1 MLYLTKQYSPA
12 EQQFVEDVLS
22 SGTEVHVLTL
32 DYVERPQEYI
42 HFLPMLLAKKSSLN
56 QYKSESLIAL
66 KVAVPKY
73 WEIGMEENYAT
84 IWDKDIQRGQIFY
97 RHKELYTVDKV
108 EWWDSQGKVISCD
121 YYLENGWRY
130 KQEIMDESGKSISV
144 HYYDAQNTLLMIKN
158 VERGLFTLFK
168 DEITYI
174 YTEDELWQACLEIFD
189 LENEVLVVGDL
200 EIADYLDSQ
209 KVSAVYSS
217 KEPIQAKEV
226 EEYLSRV
233 DRLYIYHY
241 SVFESLTP
249 NDKIHHISPLYPS
262 KMNVNHHRALI
273 MTHTQEIEKIEE
285 IIEKLPMVEFHIAA
299 LTNMGPRLLDLERC
313 ENVYLHP
320 GISHAEYE
328 SLLEQ
333 CSLYLDINHSIEILN
348 AVEESLEKG
357 LLLFAFKETQ
367 HRRNFVC
374 PEHLSSSQDAT
385 DLIDTIKKVVVSEE
399 MHHLALQKQWK
410 WLESSTKED
419 YNRAFRKVEN

>member
-1 MLYLTKQYSPA
+1 MLYLTKQYNLD
-12 EQQFVEDVLS
+12 EQQFVENVLS
-22 SGTEVHVLTL
+22 SGIEVHVVTMEYTEQAQ
-32 DYVERPQEYI
+32 DYI
-42 HFLPMLLAKKSSLN
+42 HFLPMLLAKKSVLN

-66 KVAVPKY
+66 KVVVPKY
-73 WEIGMEENYAT
+73 WEICMEENYAT

-97 RHKELYTVDKV
+97 RHKELYTVDRV
-108 EWWDSQGKVISCD
+108 EWWDNQGKVISCD

-130 KQEIMDESGKSISV
+130 KQEIMDESEKSISV

-158 VERGLFTLFK
+158 VERSLYTLFK
-168 DEITYI
+168 DEITHI
-174 YTEDELWQACLEIFD
+174 YTEDELWQTCLELFD

-200 EIADYLDSQ
+200 EIADYLDRQ

-217 KEPIQAKEV
+217 KEPIQIQEI

-233 DRLYIYHY
+233 DRLYVYHY
-241 SVFESLTP
+241 SVFESLAP

-285 IIEKLPMVEFHIAA
+285 IIEKLPMIEFHIAA

-320 GISHAEYE
+320 GISQAEYE
-328 SLLEQ
+328 SLLNQ

-367 HRRNFVC
+367 HRRDFIC
-374 PEHLSSSQDAT
+374 PEHLASSQDAV
-385 DLIDTIKKVVVSEE
+385 DLIDAIKKVVVSEE
-399 MHHLALQKQWK
+399 MYHLALQKQWK
-410 WLESSTKED
+410 WIQSSTKED

>member
-1 MLYLTKQYSPA
+1 MLYLTKQYNLD
-12 EQQFVEDVLS
+12 EQQFVENVLS
-22 SGTEVHVLTL
+22 SGIEVHVVTMEYAEQTQ
-32 DYVERPQEYI
+32 DYI
-42 HFLPMLLAKKSSLN
+42 HFLPMLLAKKSVLN

-73 WEIGMEENYAT
+73 WEICMEEDCAT

-97 RHKELYTVDKV
+97 RHKESYTVDRV

-130 KQEIMDESGKSISV
+130 KQEIMDESEKSISV

-158 VERGLFTLFK
+158 VERGLYTLFK
-168 DEITYI
+168 DEITHI
-174 YTEDELWQACLEIFD
+174 YTEDELWQACLELFD
-189 LENEVLVVGDL
+189 IENEVLVVGDL

-209 KVSAVYSS
+209 KISAVYSS
-217 KEPIQAKEV
+217 KEPIQIQEV
-226 EEYLSRV
+226 EVYLSRV

-241 SVFESLTP
+241 SVFESLAP

-299 LTNMGPRLLDLERC
+299 LTNMGPRLLDLGLR
-313 ENVYLHP
+313 ENVYLYP
-320 GISHAEYE
+320 GISQVEYE

-333 CSLYLDINHSIEILN
+333 SSLYLDINHSIEILN

-357 LLLFAFKETQ
+357 LLLFAFMETQ
-367 HRRNFVC
+367 HRRGFIC
-374 PEHLSSSQDAT
+374 PEHLASSQAAA
-385 DLIDTIKKVVVSEE
+385 DLIDAIKKVVVSEE
-399 MHHLALQKQWK
+399 MYHLALQKQWK
-410 WLESSTKED
+410 WIQSSTKED

>member
-32 DYVERPQEYI
+32 DYVERPQDYI
-42 HFLPMLLAKKSSLN
+42 HFLPMLLAKKSVLN

-66 KVAVPKY
+66 KVVVPKY
-73 WEIGMEENYAT
+73 WEICMEENYAT

-97 RHKELYTVDKV
+97 RHKESYTVDRV
-108 EWWDSQGKVISCD
+108 EWWDNQGRVISCD

-130 KQEIMDESGKSISV
+130 KQEIMDESEKSISV

-158 VERGLFTLFK
+158 VERGLYTLFK
-168 DEITYI
+168 DEITHI
-174 YTEDELWQACLEIFD
+174 YTEDELWQACLELFD
-189 LENEVLVVGDL
+189 LENEVLVVGNL
-200 EIADYLDSQ
+200 EIADYLGSQ

-217 KEPIQAKEV
+217 KEPIQIQEV
-226 EEYLSRV
+226 EDYLSRV

-262 KMNVNHHRALI
+262 KMNGNHHRALI

-285 IIEKLPMVEFHIAA
+285 VIEKLPMVEFHIGA

-320 GISHAEYE
+320 GISQAEYE

-367 HRRNFVC
+367 HRRGFIC
-374 PEHLSSSQDAT
+374 PEHLAASQDAV
-385 DLIDTIKKVVVSEE
+385 DLIDAIKKVVVSEE
-399 MHHLALQKQWK
+399 MYHLALQKQWK
-410 WLESSTKED
+410 WIQSSTKED

>member
-32 DYVERPQEYI
+32 DYVERPQDYI

-66 KVAVPKY
+66 RVVVPKY
-73 WEIGMEENYAT
+73 WEICMEEDCAT

-97 RHKELYTVDKV
+97 RCKELYTVDRV
-108 EWWDSQGKVISCD
+108 EWWDNQGKVISCD

-130 KQEIMDESGKSISV
+130 KQEIMDESEKSISV

-158 VERGLFTLFK
+158 VERGLYTLFK
-168 DEITYI
+168 DEITHI
-174 YTEDELWQACLEIFD
+174 YTEDELWQACLEFFD

-200 EIADYLDSQ
+200 EIADYLDRQ

-217 KEPIQAKEV
+217 KEPIQIQEI

-233 DRLYIYHY
+233 DRLYVYHY
-241 SVFESLTP
+241 SVFESLAP

-285 IIEKLPMVEFHIAA
+285 VIEKLPMVEFHIAA

-320 GISHAEYE
+320 GISQAEYE
-328 SLLEQ
+328 SLLNQ

-357 LLLFAFKETQ
+357 LLLFAFNETQ
-367 HRRNFVC
+367 HRRGFIC
-374 PEHLSSSQDAT
+374 PEHLASSQAAA
-385 DLIDTIKKVVVSEE
+385 DLIDVIKKVVVSEE
-399 MHHLALQKQWK
+399 MYHLALQKQWK
-410 WLESSTKED
+410 WIQSSTKED

>member
-1 MLYLTKQYSPA
+1 MLYLTKQYNLD

-32 DYVERPQEYI
+32 DYVERPQDYI

-66 KVAVPKY
+66 KVVVPKY
-73 WEIGMEENYAT
+73 WEICMEEDCAT

-97 RHKELYTVDKV
+97 RHKELYTVDRV

-130 KQEIMDESGKSISV
+130 KQEIMDESEKSISV

-158 VERGLFTLFK
+158 VERSLYTLFK
-168 DEITYI
+168 DEITHI
-174 YTEDELWQACLEIFD
+174 YTEDELWQACLELFD
-189 LENEVLVVGDL
+189 IENEVLVVGDL

-209 KVSAVYSS
+209 KISAVYSS
-217 KEPIQAKEV
+217 KEPIQIQEV
-226 EEYLSRV
+226 EVYLSRV

-241 SVFESLTP
+241 SVFETLTP

-285 IIEKLPMVEFHIAA
+285 VIEKLPMVEFHIAA

-320 GISHAEYE
+320 GISQAEYE

-367 HRRNFVC
+367 HRGGFIC
-374 PEHLSSSQDAT
+374 PEHLASSQAVT
-385 DLIDTIKKVVVSEE
+385 DLIDAIKKVVVSEE
-399 MHHLALQKQWK
+399 MYHLALQKQWK
-410 WLESSTKED
+410 WLRSSTKED
-419 YNRAFRKVEN
+419 YYRAFRKVEN

>member
-12 EQQFVEDVLS
+12 EQQFVKDVLS
-22 SGTEVHVLTL
+22 SAIEVHVLTL
-32 DYVERPQEYI
+32 DYVESPQEYI
-42 HFLPMLLAKKSSLN
+42 HFLPMLLAKKSVLN

-66 KVAVPKY
+66 KVAAPKY
-73 WEIGMEENYAT
+73 WEICMEEDYAT

-97 RHKELYTVDKV
+97 RHKELYTVDRV

-130 KQEIMDESGKSISV
+130 KQEIMDESEKSISV

-158 VERGLFTLFK
+158 VERGLYTLFK

-174 YTEDELWQACLEIFD
+174 YTEDELWQACLELFD
-189 LENEVLVVGDL
+189 LENEALVVGDL

-233 DRLYIYHY
+233 DKLYVYHY
-241 SVFESLTP
+241 SVFESLAP

-285 IIEKLPMVEFHIAA
+285 IIDKLPMVEFHIAA

-313 ENVYLHP
+313 ENVYLYP
-320 GISHAEYE
+320 GISQAEYE
-328 SLLEQ
+328 SLLDQ

-367 HRRNFVC
+367 HRRDFIC
-374 PEHLSSSQDAT
+374 PEHLVSSQAAA
-385 DLIDTIKKVVVSEE
+385 DLIDVIKKVVVSEE
-399 MHHLALQKQWK
+399 MYHLALQKQWK
-410 WLESSTKED
+410 WIQSSTKED

>member
-1 MLYLTKQYSPA
+1 MLYLTKQYNLD
-12 EQQFVEDVLS
+12 EQQFVENVLS
-22 SGTEVHVLTL
+22 SGIGVHVLTMEYAEQTQ
-32 DYVERPQEYI
+32 DYI

-66 KVAVPKY
+66 RVVVPKY
-73 WEIGMEENYAT
+73 WEICMEEDCAT

-97 RHKELYTVDKV
+97 RCKELYTVDRV
-108 EWWDSQGKVISCD
+108 EWWDNQGKVISCD

-130 KQEIMDESGKSISV
+130 KQEIMDESEKSISV

-158 VERGLFTLFK
+158 VERSLYTLFK
-168 DEITYI
+168 DEITHI
-174 YTEDELWQACLEIFD
+174 YTEDELWQACLELFD

-200 EIADYLDSQ
+200 EIADYLDRQ

-217 KEPIQAKEV
+217 KEPIQIQEI

-233 DRLYIYHY
+233 DRLYVYHY
-241 SVFESLTP
+241 SVFESLAP

-285 IIEKLPMVEFHIAA
+285 IIEKLPMIEFHIAA

-320 GISHAEYE
+320 GISQAEYE
-328 SLLEQ
+328 SLLAQ

-367 HRRNFVC
+367 HRGGFIC
-374 PEHLSSSQDAT
+374 PEHLASSQAVA
-385 DLIDTIKKVVVSEE
+385 DLIDAIKKVVVSEE
-399 MHHLALQKQWK
+399 MYHLALQKQWK
-410 WLESSTKED
+410 WLRSSTKED
-419 YNRAFRKVEN
+419 YYRAFRKVEN

>member
-22 SGTEVHVLTL
+22 SGTDVHVLTL

>member
-1 MLYLTKQYSPA
+1 MLYLTKQYNLD
-12 EQQFVEDVLS
+12 EQQFVENVLS
-22 SGTEVHVLTL
+22 SGIEVHVVTMEYTEQAQ
-32 DYVERPQEYI
+32 DYI
-42 HFLPMLLAKKSSLN
+42 HFLPMLLAKKSVLN

-73 WEIGMEENYAT
+73 WEICMEKDCAT

-97 RHKELYTVDKV
+97 RHKELYTVDRV
-108 EWWDSQGKVISCD
+108 EWWNNQGRVISCD

-130 KQEIMDESGKSISV
+130 KQEIMDESEKSISV

-158 VERGLFTLFK
+158 VERGLYTLFK
-168 DEITYI
+168 DEITHI
-174 YTEDELWQACLEIFD
+174 YTEDELWQACLEFFD

-200 EIADYLDSQ
+200 EIADYLDRQ

-217 KEPIQAKEV
+217 KEPIQIQEI

-233 DRLYIYHY
+233 DRLYVYHY
-241 SVFESLTP
+241 SVFESLAP

-285 IIEKLPMVEFHIAA
+285 VIEKLPMVEFHIAA

-320 GISHAEYE
+320 GISQAEYE
-328 SLLEQ
+328 SLLNQ

-357 LLLFAFKETQ
+357 LLLFAFNETQ
-367 HRRNFVC
+367 HRRGFIC
-374 PEHLSSSQDAT
+374 PEHLASSQAAA
-385 DLIDTIKKVVVSEE
+385 DLIDVIKKVVVSEE
-399 MHHLALQKQWK
+399 MYHLALQKQWK
-410 WLESSTKED
+410 WIQSSTKED

>member
-32 DYVERPQEYI
+32 DYVERPQDYI

-66 KVAVPKY
+66 RVVVPKY
-73 WEIGMEENYAT
+73 WEICMEEDCAT

-97 RHKELYTVDKV
+97 RCKELYTVDRV
-108 EWWDSQGKVISCD
+108 EWWNNQGRVISCD

-130 KQEIMDESGKSISV
+130 KQEIMDESEKSISV

-158 VERGLFTLFK
+158 VERGLYTLFK
-168 DEITYI
+168 DEITHI
-174 YTEDELWQACLEIFD
+174 YTEDELWQACLEFFD

-217 KEPIQAKEV
+217 KEPIQIQEI

-233 DRLYIYHY
+233 DRLYVYHY
-241 SVFESLTP
+241 SVFESLAP

-262 KMNVNHHRALI
+262 KMNVNHHRTLI

-285 IIEKLPMVEFHIAA
+285 VIEKLPMVEFHIAA

-320 GISHAEYE
+320 GISQAEYE
-328 SLLEQ
+328 SLLNQ

-367 HRRNFVC
+367 HRRGFIC
-374 PEHLSSSQDAT
+374 PEHLASSQAAA
-385 DLIDTIKKVVVSEE
+385 DLIDAIKKVVVSEE
-399 MHHLALQKQWK
+399 MYHLALQKQWK
-410 WLESSTKED
+410 WIQSSTKED

>member
-1 MLYLTKQYSPA
+1 MLYLTKQYNLD
-12 EQQFVEDVLS
+12 EQQFVENVLS
-22 SGTEVHVLTL
+22 SGIGVHVLTMEYAEQTQ
-32 DYVERPQEYI
+32 DYI
-42 HFLPMLLAKKSSLN
+42 HFLPMLLAKKSVLN

-73 WEIGMEENYAT
+73 WEICMEEDCAT

-97 RHKELYTVDKV
+97 RHKESYTVDRV

-130 KQEIMDESGKSISV
+130 KQEIMDESEKSISV

-158 VERGLFTLFK
+158 VERSLYTVFK
-168 DEITYI
+168 DEITHI
-174 YTEDELWQACLEIFD
+174 YTEDELWQACIELFD

-217 KEPIQAKEV
+217 KEPIQTKEV
-226 EEYLSRV
+226 EEYLSKV
-233 DRLYIYHY
+233 DRLYVYHY

-262 KMNVNHHRALI
+262 KMNVNQHCALI

-285 IIEKLPMVEFHIAA
+285 IIEKLPMIEFHIAA
-299 LTNMGPRLLDLERC
+299 LTSMGPRLLDLGIR

-320 GISHAEYE
+320 GISQAEYE

-367 HRRNFVC
+367 HRRGFIC
-374 PEHLSSSQDAT
+374 PEHLASSQDVA
-385 DLIDTIKKVVVSEE
+385 DLIDAIKKVVVSEE
-399 MHHLALQKQWK
+399 MYHLALQKQWK
-410 WLESSTKED
+410 WIQSSTKGD
-419 YNRAFRKVEN
+419 YNRVFRKVEN

>member
-1 MLYLTKQYSPA
+1 MLYLTKQYNLD
-12 EQQFVEDVLS
+12 EQQFVENVCS
-22 SGTEVHVLTL
+22 SGIEVHVVTMEYTEQTQ
-32 DYVERPQEYI
+32 DYI
-42 HFLPMLLAKKSSLN
+42 HFLPMLLAKKSVLN

-73 WEIGMEENYAT
+73 WEICMEEDCAT

-97 RHKELYTVDKV
+97 RHKESYTVDRV

-130 KQEIMDESGKSISV
+130 KQEIMDESENSISV
-144 HYYDAQNTLLMIKN
+144 HYYDAQNSLLMIKN
-158 VERGLFTLFK
+158 VERGLYTLFK
-168 DEITYI
+168 DEITHI
-174 YTEDELWQACLEIFD
+174 YTEDELWQACLEFFD

-209 KVSAVYSS
+209 KISAVYSS
-217 KEPIQAKEV
+217 KEPIQIQEV
-226 EEYLSRV
+226 EVYLSRV

-241 SVFESLTP
+241 SVFESLAP
-249 NDKIHHISPLYPS
+249 NDKIHHISPLYPL

-285 IIEKLPMVEFHIAA
+285 IVEKLPMVEFHIAA
-299 LTNMGPRLLDLERC
+299 LTSMGPRLLDLERC

-320 GISHAEYE
+320 GISQAEYE

-367 HRRNFVC
+367 HRRGFIC
-374 PEHLSSSQDAT
+374 PEHLASSQAVA
-385 DLIDTIKKVVVSEE
+385 DLIDAIKKVVVSEE
-399 MHHLALQKQWK
+399 MYHLALQKQWK
-410 WLESSTKED
+410 WMQSSTKED

>member
-1 MLYLTKQYSPA
+1 MLYLTKQYNLD
-12 EQQFVEDVLS
+12 EQQFVENVLS
-22 SGTEVHVLTL
+22 SGIEVHVVTMEYAEQTQ
-32 DYVERPQEYI
+32 DYI
-42 HFLPMLLAKKSSLN
+42 HFLPMLLAKKSVLN

-73 WEIGMEENYAT
+73 WEICMEEDCAT
-84 IWDKDIQRGQIFY
+84 I
-97 RHKELYTVDKV
+97 
-108 EWWDSQGKVISCD
+108 WWDSQGKVISCD

-130 KQEIMDESGKSISV
+130 KQEIMDESEKSISV

-158 VERGLFTLFK
+158 VERGLYTLFK
-168 DEITYI
+168 DEITHI
-174 YTEDELWQACLEIFD
+174 DTEYELWQACLELFD
-189 LENEVLVVGDL
+189 IENEVLVVGDL

-209 KVSAVYSS
+209 KISAVYSS
-217 KEPIQAKEV
+217 KEPIQIQEV
-226 EEYLSRV
+226 EVYLSRV

-241 SVFESLTP
+241 SVFETLTP

-262 KMNVNHHRALI
+262 KTNGNHHSSLI

-299 LTNMGPRLLDLERC
+299 LTSMGPRLLDLGLR

-320 GISHAEYE
+320 GISQAEYE

-357 LLLFAFKETQ
+357 LLLFAFMETQ
-367 HRRNFVC
+367 HRRGFIC
-374 PEHLSSSQDAT
+374 PEHLASSQAVA
-385 DLIDTIKKVVVSEE
+385 DLIDAIKKVVVSEE
-399 MHHLALQKQWK
+399 MYHLALQKQWK
-410 WLESSTKED
+410 WIQSSTKED

>member
-22 SGTEVHVLTL
+22 SATEVHVLTL
-32 DYVERPQEYI
+32 DYVESPQEYI
-42 HFLPMLLAKKSSLN
+42 HFLPMLLAKKSVLN

-66 KVAVPKY
+66 KVVVPKY
-73 WEIGMEENYAT
+73 WEICMEEDYAT

-97 RHKELYTVDKV
+97 RHKELYTVDRV

-130 KQEIMDESGKSISV
+130 KQEIMDESEKSISI

-158 VERGLFTLFK
+158 VERSLYTLFK

-174 YTEDELWQACLEIFD
+174 YTEDELWQACLELFD
-189 LENEVLVVGDL
+189 LENEALVVGDL

-233 DRLYIYHY
+233 DKLYVYHY
-241 SVFESLTP
+241 SVFESLAP

-285 IIEKLPMVEFHIAA
+285 IIDKLPMVEFHIAA

-313 ENVYLHP
+313 ENVYLYP
-320 GISHAEYE
+320 GISQAEYE
-328 SLLEQ
+328 SLLDQ

-367 HRRNFVC
+367 HRRDFIC
-374 PEHLSSSQDAT
+374 PEHLVSSQAAA
-385 DLIDTIKKVVVSEE
+385 DLIDVIKKVVVSEE
-399 MHHLALQKQWK
+399 MYHLALQKQWK
-410 WLESSTKED
+410 WIQSSTKED

>member
-1 MLYLTKQYSPA
+1 MLYLTKQYNLD
-12 EQQFVEDVLS
+12 EQQFVENVLS
-22 SGTEVHVLTL
+22 SGIEVHVVTMEYAEQTQ
-32 DYVERPQEYI
+32 DYI
-42 HFLPMLLAKKSSLN
+42 HFLPMLLAKKSVLN

-73 WEIGMEENYAT
+73 WEICMEEDCAT

-97 RHKELYTVDKV
+97 RHKESYTVDRV

-130 KQEIMDESGKSISV
+130 KQEIMDESEKSISV
-144 HYYDAQNTLLMIKN
+144 HYYDAQNSLLMIKN
-158 VERGLFTLFK
+158 VERSLYTLFK
-168 DEITYI
+168 DEITHI
-174 YTEDELWQACLEIFD
+174 YTEDELWQACLELFD

-209 KVSAVYSS
+209 KISAVYSS
-217 KEPIQAKEV
+217 KEPIQIQEV
-226 EEYLSRV
+226 EVYLSRV

-241 SVFESLTP
+241 SVFETLTP

-262 KMNVNHHRALI
+262 KMNVNHHRVLI

-285 IIEKLPMVEFHIAA
+285 IVEKLPMVEFHIAA

-320 GISHAEYE
+320 GISQAEYE

-367 HRRNFVC
+367 HRGGFIC
-374 PEHLSSSQDAT
+374 PEHLASSQDVT
-385 DLIDTIKKVVVSEE
+385 DLIDAIKKVVVSEE
-399 MHHLALQKQWK
+399 MYHLALQKQWK
-410 WLESSTKED
+410 WLRSSTKED
-419 YNRAFRKVEN
+419 YYRAFRKVEN

>member
-189 LENEVLVVGDL
+189 LENEALVVGDL

-233 DRLYIYHY
+233 DRLYVYHY
-241 SVFESLTP
+241 SVFESLAP

-262 KMNVNHHRALI
+262 KTNGNHHRALI

-299 LTNMGPRLLDLERC
+299 MTNMGPRLLDLERC

-320 GISHAEYE
+320 GISQAEYE

-367 HRRNFVC
+367 HRRGFIC
-374 PEHLSSSQDAT
+374 PEHLSSSQAAA
-385 DLIDTIKKVVVSEE
+385 DLIDAIKKVVVSEE
-399 MHHLALQKQWK
+399 MYHLALQKQWK
-410 WLESSTKED
+410 WIQSSTKED

>member
-1 MLYLTKQYSPA
+1 MLYLTKQYNLY
-12 EQQFVEDVLS
+12 EQQFVENVLS
-22 SGTEVHVLTL
+22 SGIEVHVVTMEYAEQAQ
-32 DYVERPQEYI
+32 DYI

-73 WEIGMEENYAT
+73 WEICMGEDYAT

-97 RHKELYTVDKV
+97 RHKELYTVDRV
-108 EWWDSQGKVISCD
+108 EWWDNQGKVISCD

-130 KQEIMDESGKSISV
+130 KQEIMDESEKSISV

-168 DEITYI
+168 DEITHI
-174 YTEDELWQACLEIFD
+174 YTEDELWQACLEFFD

-217 KEPIQAKEV
+217 KEQIETQEV

-285 IIEKLPMVEFHIAA
+285 IIEKLPMVDFHIGA
-299 LTNMGPRLLDLERC
+299 LTSMGPRLLELGLREMKM
-313 ENVYLHP
+313 
-320 GISHAEYE
+320 
-328 SLLEQ
+328 
-333 CSLYLDINHSIEILN
+333 SIYIQEL
-348 AVEESLEKG
+348 ARQSMK
-357 LLLFAFKETQ
+357 
-367 HRRNFVC
+367 VC
-374 PEHLSSSQDAT
+374 
-385 DLIDTIKKVVVSEE
+385 
-399 MHHLALQKQWK
+399 
-410 WLESSTKED
+410 
-419 YNRAFRKVEN
+419 